1 MEPPDTQERVIRFGC
16 GFAFGA
22 LVFAGGS
29 LTWAVVS
36 GDTFLAALVA
46 AGVMCG
52 WLAMRFGDPFWHRVV
67 RLARWWPW

>member
-36 GDTFLAALVA
+36 GETFLAALVVV
-46 AGVMCG
+46 GVAFG
-52 WLAMRFGDPFWHRVV
+52 WLAMRFGDPFWT
-67 RLARWWPW
+67 RLASLYRWWV